1 MYNRDMPLAL
11 TYLIWALATARLVGI
26 ATGKD
31 EITRPYLRGTETTP
45 GFAGRVN
52 PQDLEHGWRHLVAY
66 LATCQWC
73 ASIWVGLLV
82 TAPLA
87 YWHGTDWWALLPA
100 LGLAFSQVAGMTSNT
115 GRD

>member
-1 MYNRDMPLAL
+1 MYNRGMPDAL

-26 ATGKD
+26 VTGKD
-31 EITRPYLRGTETTP
+31 EITRPYVRVRFTNW
-45 GFAGRVN
+45 VN
-52 PQDLEHGWRHLVAY
+52 PDDLEEGWRHLVAY

-87 YWHGTDWWALLPA
+87 YWHGTAWWALVPA
-100 LGLAFSQVAGMTSNT
+100 LGLAFSQLTGMTSNT